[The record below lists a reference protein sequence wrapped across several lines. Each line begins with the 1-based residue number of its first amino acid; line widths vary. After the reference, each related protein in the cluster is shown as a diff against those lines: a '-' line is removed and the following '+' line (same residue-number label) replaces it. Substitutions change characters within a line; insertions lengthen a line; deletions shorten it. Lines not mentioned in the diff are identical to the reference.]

1 MFVDN
6 MQCIWWGFL
15 FLFLFFWFCF
25 LKSLTGCVRL
35 PWWLSGKESTCNAG
49 ATGTAGLIPELGR
62 SLQGG
67 YGNLLQY
74 SCLENPMDRAA
85 WQATVHGVTKS
96 RTWLKWL
103 TRMHAQAVLARGE
116 MRKMCWN
123 SRGWQD
129 LQAKGSQL
137 SLPASRWQKWQRWNR
152 RTKDHRGPNFSL
164 PAEPWSNQR
173 RGGFLEAWE
182 GLSVKSY
189 E

>member
-1 MFVDN
+1 MDQDICRALKMTSLVHPRQRVKRREINTGGTQVGPAQDQALAWFLENHKLEIQSNIAVLSLISPSNTRPCIGNLILKNKVVQLFQKVFVDN

-96 RTWLKWL
+96 Q
-103 TRMHAQAVLARGE
+103 TRL
-116 MRKMCWN
+116 N
-123 SRGWQD
+123 D
-129 LQAKGSQL
+129 
-137 SLPASRWQKWQRWNR
+137 
-152 RTKDHRGPNFSL
+152 
-164 PAEPWSNQR
+164 
-173 RGGFLEAWE
+173 
-182 GLSVKSY
+182 
-189 E
+189 